1 MIGRIFRNLYF
12 LTFLNGFLMAT
23 LFYFSMEA
31 SYEKELFKA
40 IQLNINGKVSA
51 EQTGDSLVVKVMH
64 ATHDLLSNRAIV
76 FGNQTI
82 DGIKADLHPASLDL
96 MTAKG
101 ACGSYSVV
109 LSRVLENYNIPIR
122 IAQMYAKKRFAA
134 HNVVEAYTKNG
145 WIVLDPLFDL
155 YFVKPDG
162 KSLASYNDVQHD
174 WDYYSQ
180 QLPSNYNRAYKYED
194 VRYSNWTKIPLIL
207 PAAKRILDLV
217 LGKEKADTLSV
228 RTFFLK
234 TYDLYFYLV
243 LIIYIPIFWFTLRK
257 LIQTKIFPQPNIPL
271 TFSNILHYVR
281 LRLGHKQYEGT
292 VNT

>member
-12 LTFLNGFLMAT
+12 LTFLNGFLIAT

-31 SYEKELFKA
+31 GYEKELFKA
-40 IQLNINGKVSA
+40 IQLNINSKVSPS
-51 EQTGDSLVVKVMH
+51 ETGDSLVVKVMH
-64 ATHDLLSNRAIV
+64 ATHNLLSDRMMV
-76 FGNQTI
+76 FGNQNI
-82 DGIKADLHPASLDL
+82 EGIKAELHPASLDL

-109 LSRVLENYNIPIR
+109 LSRVLENYDIPIR

-134 HNVVEAYTKNG
+134 HNVVEARTKNG
-145 WIVLDPLFDL
+145 WIVLDPLFDV

-174 WDYYSQ
+174 WGYYSQ
-180 QLPSNYNRAYKYED
+180 QVPDNYNRLYKYED
-194 VRYSNWTKIPLIL
+194 VRYSNWSKIPVIL
-207 PAAKRILDLV
+207 PAAKKILDLI

-228 RTFFLK
+228 RTLFLK

-243 LIIYIPIFWFTLRK
+243 LIIFIPVFIFTIKR
-257 LIQTKIFPQPNIPL
+257 LIQTKIFPQPNTPL
-271 TFSNILHYVR
+271 TFSNVRHYAR
-281 LRLGHKQYEGT
+281 MRLGQKHLESS
-292 VNT
+292 VNP